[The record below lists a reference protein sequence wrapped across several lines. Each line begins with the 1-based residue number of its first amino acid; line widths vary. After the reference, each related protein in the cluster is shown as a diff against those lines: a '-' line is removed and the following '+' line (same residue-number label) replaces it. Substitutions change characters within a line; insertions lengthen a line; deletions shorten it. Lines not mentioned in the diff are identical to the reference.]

1 MTAICGKPSVF
12 SIIISEAPLTF
23 LIALAISSAFLAN
36 TSKSS
41 PNTFMATSERVPEIN
56 SLKRISIGCVNSIS
70 MFGIFFSIAS
80 FILSANSSLE
90 LAETHSDFGFNFTIT
105 SLSSILIGS
114 VGTSAAPI
122 LLTTCSTSGK
132 FLRMICSILVVVS
145 IVLVNEV
152 PVFKTG

>member
-1 MTAICGKPSVF
+1 M
-12 SIIISEAPLTF
+12 SEAPSTF
-23 LIALAISSAFLAN
+23 LIAFSISMALFAK

-41 PNTFMATSERVPEIN
+41 PNIFTATSEREPEIN

-70 MFGIFFSIAS
+70 MFGIFCSIAAL
-80 FILSANSSLE
+80 ILSANSSL
-90 LAETHSDFGFNFTIT
+90 LDAETHSDLGFNFTII

-122 LLTTCSTSGK
+122 LLTTCDTSGK
-132 FLRMICSILVVVS
+132 LSKTIFSIFVVVS
-145 IVLVNEV
+145 IVLLNEV